1 MTPAAE
7 LPKKVEFGPHMSMEI
22 ELSPCAHRRMGEL
35 VLGGSPMVAPQ
46 TENQWP
52 CIPYVHAIKRKRNY
66 YYENKTKHIKTLH
79 DLEGWAR

>member
-22 ELSPCAHRRMGEL
+22 ELSPCAHSRMGEL

-46 TENQWP
+46 AEDQWP
-52 CIPYVHAIKRKRNY
+52 CIPYVRAIKRKRNY